1 MTSINPEKMTKAVRL
16 LWEIAEVH
24 DLSLRVLAEAVG
36 VSHQAIKFW
45 FEGNVPTPQNEKMIL
60 AACAKLEAA
69 YPDPVM
75 ETLPS
80 GAQVSAASWGN
91 PELDDEDP
99 AIAADRAFG
108 ARLRVMFNMLQD
120 KLSDSEKRIL
130 AVSWV
135 GFSEV
140 VSLAEKNGITIPK
153 R

>member
-1 MTSINPEKMTKAVRL
+1 MGQKGRNTMTNIDPEKMTRAVRL

-24 DLSLRVLAEAVG
+24 DLSLRVLADAVG

-45 FEGNVPTPQNEKMIL
+45 FEGNGPTPQNEKMIL

-69 YPDPVM
+69 YPDPV
-75 ETLPS
+75 
-80 GAQVSAASWGN
+80 AASWGN
-91 PELDDEDP
+91 PELDEEDP
-99 AIAADRAFG
+99 AIVADKAFQD
-108 ARLRVMFNMLQD
+108 RLRVMFNMLQD
-120 KLSDSEKRIL
+120 KLTDPEKRIL

-140 VSLAEKNGITIPK
+140 VNLAEKNGITIPK